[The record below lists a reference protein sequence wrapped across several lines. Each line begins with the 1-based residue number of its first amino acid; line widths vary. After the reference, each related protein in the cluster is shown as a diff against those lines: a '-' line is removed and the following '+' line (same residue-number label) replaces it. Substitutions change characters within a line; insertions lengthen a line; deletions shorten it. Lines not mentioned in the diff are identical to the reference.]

1 VAVASQCLCGAIHP
15 QEDDMTPSHHSRP
28 KLRRKFLLAAILSL
42 SVVPWATAQVRV
54 NSIGAGHVIGSHIGG
69 SGQLL
74 PYIRSTQG
82 SGNGQASWGGGVWHG
97 GNTQPAHCGGR
108 PPRPGS
114 SGAGH

>member
-15 QEDDMTPSHHSRP
+15 QEDE
-28 KLRRKFLLAAILSL
+28 
-42 SVVPWATAQVRV
+42 
-54 NSIGAGHVIGSHIGG
+54 AGHVIGSHIGG

-97 GNTQPAHCGGR
+97 GNTQSPQWGGR
-108 PPRPGS
+108 AAATGS

>member
-1 VAVASQCLCGAIHP
+1 LRGAISL
-15 QEDDMTPSHHSRP
+15 QEDDMTPSHRSVP

-42 SVVPWATAQVRV
+42 SVVPCAAAQVRV
-54 NSIGAGHVIGSHIGG
+54 NSIGAGHVIGSHVGG

-82 SGNGQASWGGGVWHG
+82 TGSGQTSQGGGIWHG
-97 GNTQPAHCGGR
+97 GNTQSPQWGGR
-108 PPRPGS
+108 AAATGS